1 MTPTRLKTP
10 FCHSLHV
17 ITCQQ
22 QGNRLRASENKNI
35 NEHEWENWQ
44 ESKKGIW
51 EREVCSDILPSVV
64 CWEAVHC
71 STDIKAH
78 ASCLSPNPLLW
89 CSSIRFVAYM
99 STHIHTASPH
109 TSEKLQMCVCVCMQ
123 RDLSQQTAVFSSC
136 WGANSMQIFSQAICT
151 EVTLQGTL
159 FVSFVQCRGGHPS
172 CCITAAVMA
181 IIGYQFGK
189 SVKCSPRFNHND
201 WFHLAITELQFQD

>member
-78 ASCLSPNPLLW
+78 ASCLSPNPLPW
-89 CSSIRFVAYM
+89 CPSIRFVAYM

-109 TSEKLQMCVCVCMQ
+109 TSEKLQMCVCVC
-123 RDLSQQTAVFSSC
+123 RGISANRLLYSPPAGEQTVCKSS
-136 WGANSMQIFSQAICT
+136 AR
-151 EVTLQGTL
+151 L
-159 FVSFVQCRGGHPS
+159 FVLKSPYRGHCLCLLCSVGEDIPL
-172 CCITAAVMA
+172 AASLLQLWQSSA
-181 IIGYQFGK
+181 I
-189 SVKCSPRFNHND
+189 SLES
-201 WFHLAITELQFQD
+201 L

>member
-1 MTPTRLKTP
+1 MTPTRFQTP

-51 EREVCSDILPSVV
+51 EREVCSHILPSVV

-78 ASCLSPNPLLW
+78 ASCLSPNPLPW
-89 CSSIRFVAYM
+89 CPSIRFVAYM

-109 TSEKLQMCVCVCMQ
+109 TSEKLQMCVCVHAEG
-123 RDLSQQTAVFSSC
+123 SQPTD
-136 WGANSMQIFSQAICT
+136 
-151 EVTLQGTL
+151 
-159 FVSFVQCRGGHPS
+159 
-172 CCITAAVMA
+172 CCILLLLGSKQYANLQPGYLYWSHLTGDTVCVFCAV
-181 IIGYQFGK
+181 
-189 SVKCSPRFNHND
+189 
-201 WFHLAITELQFQD
+201 

>member
-1 MTPTRLKTP
+1 MTPTRFKTP
-10 FCHSLHV
+10 FCPSLHV

-78 ASCLSPNPLLW
+78 ASCSHLTLYYDVLLFVLSHTW
-89 CSSIRFVAYM
+89 AHI
-99 STHIHTASPH
+99 STQPRHTRR
-109 TSEKLQMCVCVCMQ
+109 KNFKCVCVCMQ